1 MQGFPLSLSQHTV
14 ENEGLPS
21 TIPFKV
27 MDLIEICSLKM
38 GGGRGVGY
46 IKLILFPHFQFQVF
60 YFYFSL
66 ERNAF
71 VCALWTT

>member
-1 MQGFPLSLSQHTV
+1 MQGFPLSLSQHTI

-38 GGGRGVGY
+38 GGGKWGGGGGVLK
-46 IKLILFPHFQFQVF
+46 IILYSNFLV
-60 YFYFSL
+60 
-66 ERNAF
+66 
-71 VCALWTT
+71 